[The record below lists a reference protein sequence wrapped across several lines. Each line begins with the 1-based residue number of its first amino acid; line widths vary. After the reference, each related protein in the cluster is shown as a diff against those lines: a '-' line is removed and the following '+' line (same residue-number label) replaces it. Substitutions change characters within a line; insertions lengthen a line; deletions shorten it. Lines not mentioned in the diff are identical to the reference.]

1 MAISF
6 KGLLGSM
13 AAPQN
18 QYNSLLGID
27 PRAARWNALGGFL
40 EGAGVG
46 LMTGDWSKGL
56 EASNA
61 ADERFQRQQLLGY
74 EMKQKADDRA
84 YDRSRDAK
92 ADEWREK
99 QFLED
104 QKRYGMDY
112 ALRKRQADLS
122 AENNRILRDRQTRQW
137 GQEDALL
144 QGQTNAVNS
153 WTDNFKSQGGDLFS
167 PEMQGVL
174 RSNGIAGVDPQDT
187 VKFRQAQ
194 PFIGAGAVGPAF
206 DVLAAPAAPK
216 GVTADVEA
224 RKAAAAGMGLTPDD
238 PAYKSYVLTG
248 KMPREDQAPLTAT
261 DKTAILNADE
271 AVLAN
276 TTVIDQLNSVLA
288 PGADGKSL
296 NDKAGYGVTA
306 GAQSWAA
313 RNDPVEWIT
322 GGGVKMFDDTQ
333 GQATTELSNIV
344 LGQALSSLK
353 SIFGAAP
360 TEGERKILVD
370 LQASIDKTPKE
381 REAIIKRAITLA
393 QARLKFNQERAAG
406 LRGGT
411 YYKSGGGNDAPANNA
426 DPLGLR

>member
-1 MAISF
+1 MSI
-6 KGLLGSM
+6 GQRLLGM
-13 AAPQN
+13 FQTQPDQF
-18 QYNSLLGID
+18 QTLLGQYYD
-27 PRAARWNALGGFL
+27 PRTARQQWLGGTL
-40 EGAGVG
+40 QGLGAG
-46 LMTGDWSKGL
+46 L
-56 EASNA
+56 ASGEPGA
-61 ADERFQRQQLLGY
+61 WAQGAIAGGGQGVEDYRKRALLGY
-74 EMKQKADDRA
+74 QMQQQADNQA

-92 ADEWREK
+92 ADEWR
-99 QFLED
+99 
-104 QKRYGMDY
+104 QKTFDY
-112 ALRKRQADLS
+112 NVGQDAEAKRRWEIEQARL
-122 AENNRILRDRQTRQW
+122 AENNRLLRERQVRQW
-137 GQEDALL
+137 GQEDAIT
-144 QGQTNAVNS
+144 QGQIGAIDQ

-271 AVLAN
+271 SVLAN

-288 PGADGKSL
+288 PGPDGKSL
-296 NDKAGYGVTA
+296 NDKAGYGSTA
-306 GAQSWAA
+306 GVQSWAA
-313 RNDPVEWIT
+313 RNDPT
-322 GGGVKMFDDTQ
+322 GLFDDTQ
-333 GQATTELSNIV
+333 GQATTELSNII

-370 LQASIDKTPKE
+370 LQASVDKTPAE

-393 QARLKFNQERAAG
+393 NARLKFNQERAAG

-411 YYKSGGGNDAPANNA
+411 YYKSGGGNAAPADNA